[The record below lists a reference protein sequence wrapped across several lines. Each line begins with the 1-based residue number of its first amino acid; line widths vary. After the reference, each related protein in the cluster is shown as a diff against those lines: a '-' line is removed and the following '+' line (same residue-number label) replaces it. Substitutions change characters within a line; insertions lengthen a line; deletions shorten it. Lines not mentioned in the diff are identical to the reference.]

1 MTNAVSQNVD
11 SWCTRCKMM
20 LAHTIEALVATKIS
34 RVHCNTCGSQ
44 HAYRAAPPGTRS
56 TGSKPR
62 SARAKPAAVA
72 EITNDYEIL
81 MRGRDSSAAR
91 PYAPGDMFEDADLI
105 RHPTFGLG
113 VVIGRRAEKKVQV
126 AFSDKVRTLV
136 HAG

>member
-56 TGSKPR
+56 TGTKPR
-62 SARAKPAAVA
+62 SSRAKPAAAAAVS
-72 EITNDYEIL
+72 TDYETLI
-81 MRGRDSSAAR
+81 RGRDSSAAR
-91 PYAPGDMFEDADLI
+91 PYAPGETFQDADLI
-105 RHPTFGLG
+105 LHPTFGLG
-113 VVIGRRAEKKVQV
+113 VVIQRRAEKKVQV
-126 AFSDKVRTLV
+126 AFPDKVRTLI